1 MLQRRRP
8 VLGWEASSIE
18 KSPCAN
24 SELVVV
30 YLNGTILGGAI
41 SAGRFHNVMIYPE
54 QEVG

>member
-8 VLGWEASSIE
+8 VLGGEASSIE

-30 YLNGTILGGAI
+30 YLDSTILGRAI
-41 SAGRFHNVMIYPE
+41 SASRFHNVMIFPE

>member
-8 VLGWEASSIE
+8 VLGGEASSME

-24 SELVVV
+24 SELVIV
-30 YLNGTILGGAI
+30 YLDGTILGGAI
-41 SAGRFHNVMIYPE
+41 GASRFHNIMILPE

>member
-18 KSPCAN
+18 KGPCVS

-30 YLNGTILGGAI
+30 YLDGTILGGAI
-41 SAGRFHNVMIYPE
+41 GASRFHNVMIFPE

>member
-1 MLQRRRP
+1 MLQHRRP
-8 VLGWEASSIE
+8 VLGGEASSIE

-30 YLNGTILGGAI
+30 YLDGTILRGAI
-41 SAGRFHNVMIYPE
+41 SASRFHNVMIFPE